1 MSLRIEALSRHAVSR
16 RVLDRV
22 SLEVGSG
29 EFLTLL
35 GPAGSG
41 RASLLRV
48 VAGLEEADS
57 GRVLVDGRD
66 VTRLPPARRGVR
78 ILYQHDPLYGHPTVF
93 EAVSAALPGPEG
105 DGRDGDG
112 RRDPADRAAQVRHL
126 LGLVG
131 LGRDEGW
138 MPATLPPAKRHRLAL
153 ARALASGPRVLL
165 VGEAFGLAHAGPRP
179 APRRWLLDLHR
190 RLGLTTVLVAHGP
203 AEALALGDRIA
214 VMNHGRVEQIGA
226 PEEVRR
232 RPASGFVAQCLGA
245 AAVPRAPT
253 AAAAAWD
260 EAPFEPGAAVLAQ
273 GHLLSAQPLE
283 VVEADH
289 GAPARVLGATAHGAT
304 LRLALQLLADGT
316 QLEAEVPHLGAARPL
331 PPGTIIGVRPR
342 VRGARGGALN

>member
-22 SLEVGSG
+22 SLEVGLG
-29 EFLTLL
+29 ELLVLL
-35 GPAGSG
+35 GPSGSG
-41 RASLLRV
+41 RAALLRA

-66 VTRLPPARRGVR
+66 VTRLPPARRGIR
-78 ILYQHDPLYGHPTVF
+78 LLYQHDPLFGHPTVF
-93 EAVSAALPGPEG
+93 EAVAAALPGPEG
-105 DGRDGDG
+105 DGLDGDG

-131 LGRDEGW
+131 LARDEGW
-138 MPATLPPAKRHRLAL
+138 MPATLPPAKRHRLAM
-153 ARALASGPRVLL
+153 ARALAAAPRVLL

-203 AEALALGDRIA
+203 AEALALADRIA
-214 VMNHGRVEQIGA
+214 VMNHGRVEQLGT
-226 PEEVRR
+226 PEEIRR

-245 AAVPRAPT
+245 AAAAPPPPPSAWGE
-253 AAAAAWD
+253 AA
-260 EAPFEPGAAVLAQ
+260 FEPASGLVQ

-283 VVEADH
+283 VVEADR
-289 GAPARVLGATAHGAT
+289 GAPARVLGATAQGAT

-342 VRGARGGALN
+342 GRGGARGGALN